1 MTRTHS
7 LVPTMLRREHRRTVP
22 VDHERRTDIRVA
34 WPRVGRV
41 PAERV

>member
-34 WPRVGRV
+34 QR
-41 PAERV
+41 AQDLSLIHI